1 MICLQTQSQ
10 WDKNKEVPGV
20 WPWNLFTSCLP
31 KVALKSKSFTV
42 LSVPLLLTWLLA
54 YFISVDHLCCFRVL
68 CPLDEGQWW
77 VPRCVGRH
85 RLGQQ
90 EIQSV
95 RLPGGSI
102 VLCGFSVFL
111 QVVKAALYN
120 RDIISL
126 YQHCISRWGLLQ
138 PYHLSPL
145 YLLIGEGNGNPLQ
158 YSCLENSRDRGA

>member
-1 MICLQTQSQ
+1 MSTQSCL
-10 WDKNKEVPGV
+10 EIE
-20 WPWNLFTSCLP
+20 NLHC
-31 KVALKSKSFTV
+31 ALSPIAV
-42 LSVPLLLTWLLA
+42 DLTLA
-54 YFISVDHLCCFRVL
+54 YFISADHLCCFRVL

-77 VPRCVGRH
+77 VPSCVGRH
-85 RLGQQ
+85 RLEQQ

-95 RLPGGSI
+95 PLPGGSI

-120 RDIISL
+120 REIISL

-158 YSCLENSRDRGA
+158 YSCLENSRDRGTWQATVHGAAESWTWLSNLHW